1 MKFDTKLVRALFW
14 DFMFQ
19 TTGFDKTLG
28 RKCNLVFEL
37 FEMMNSSPLLRYVLL
52 QGYDFT

>member
-19 TTGFDKTLG
+19 TTGFDTTPG
-28 RKCNLVFEL
+28 RKCNMVFEL
-37 FEMMNSSPLLRYVLL
+37 FQTMNSPHLPRYIFL